1 MKKRFKKIYVEIT
14 NRCNLNCSFC
24 GNNNRKKESMNIDQF
39 KIVLDK
45 IKNYTDYIYLH
56 VKGEPLIHEN
66 LEEIIALCNKKGLNV
81 NITTNGTLIKNNIEL
96 LKNVRQVNV
105 SLHSENNDE
114 NYLDDVINS
123 CREISKEAY
132 ISYRLW
138 TLNDYDLDEK
148 SMKIIEKLIEKY
160 KLSPEIVNKIK
171 KEKSIKI
178 DINTYVDKNNLFTWP
193 DENDVKNDRGYCYG
207 LNTHIGILV
216 DGTIIPCCL
225 DGEGVISLGN
235 IFTDDLENV
244 LNSKR
249 VLDMIEGFKNR
260 SAVEELCKSCTFKN
274 RF

>member
-56 VKGEPLIHEN
+56 IKGEPLIHEN